1 MQLLPSFLTIAV
13 AETKSHGFWPVCSA
27 DFSPTQPGKAQ
38 LHKGVLTT
46 VLSPP
51 PNKPHITLRIT
62 PLKISLIFLLEAIPH
77 TSPPSNWLRSLALV
91 CAGSGVIHSVMAVY
105 SGGKG
110 SISCLSLAC
119 RLFAETNETT
129 SRDILQL
136 LSSGFCA
143 CSHPSSHY
151 QSEVTI

>member
-62 PLKISLIFLLEAIPH
+62 PLKISLIFLLRLFH
-77 TSPPSNWLRSLALV
+77 TPLRPPIGFVRSLALA
-91 CAGSGVIHSVMAVY
+91 CAESGVIY
-105 SGGKG
+105 SPNGAK
-110 SISCLSLAC
+110 
-119 RLFAETNETT
+119 T
-129 SRDILQL
+129 
-136 LSSGFCA
+136 
-143 CSHPSSHY
+143 
-151 QSEVTI
+151 